1 MDSRKTFGMRILLV
15 EDERDLAEPIIDLLR
30 RERYEVIWADDLE
43 SAYGALDE
51 NAFDLAILDVM
62 LPEGDDAGLELA
74 RRLRDAEFPGRILFL
89 TARDSLEDRI
99 RGLGIGGDDYLV
111 KPFSLYEFLARVRAL
126 LRRSAQTK
134 QAVFNRGLLCVDL
147 NTRRVT
153 WDNREVE
160 LSEREYAMLEILAL
174 YPERA
179 FSVDELLERFFP
191 EADSGPHVVRVYVS
205 QLRHKTAPELILT
218 VPGGYRLGAS

>member
-1 MDSRKTFGMRILLV
+1 MMRILLV
-15 EDERDLAEPIIDLLR
+15 EDEEDIAEPLIDLLR
-30 RERYEVIWADDLE
+30 RERYGVVWADCLTAGYEALE
-43 SAYGALDE
+43 EADAE
-51 NAFDLAILDVM
+51 FDLAILDVM
-62 LPEGDDAGLELA
+62 LPESEDGGLELA
-74 RRLRDAEFPGRILFL
+74 QSLREAEFPGRILFL
-89 TARDSLEDRI
+89 TARDSIEDRI
-99 RGLGIGGDDYLV
+99 RGLDIGGDDYLI

-134 QAVFNRGLLCVDL
+134 QAVFNRGSLCVDL

-153 WDNREVE
+153 WDGQEVE
-160 LSEREYAMLEILAL
+160 LSEREFAMLELFAL

-191 EADSGPHVVRVYVS
+191 EADSGQRVVRVYVS
-205 QLRHKTAPELILT
+205 QLRRKVDPELIST